1 MPLASTLAAPS
12 VQGMPKTA
20 LPGAPQSALD
30 FYSRQALNR
39 RRTLLLLVCFLLFF
53 LALGLGLDTAWGG
66 FLSPDG
72 EALPFVTLIAVV
84 LAVAMSVSAYYGGAR
99 LVMASLYAQPL
110 QLDNPEHRQLFNV
123 VTEMALACGL
133 PQPRLYVIPDPAP
146 NALAAG
152 RDPRHAVLAVTQGL
166 LNLLDREETQGVIA
180 HEMAHISNRDT
191 LTMTLVAILF
201 GGAVMLADWARRA
214 MFFGSDRR
222 RGNLLAFLVVLLLVA
237 VTPLLSRLLAMAVSR
252 QREYLADATAAQL
265 TRNPL
270 GLAQALEKIGAAT
283 SPLKAATRG
292 TAHLFISNPLRRR
305 VDERQGALAD
315 LFSTHPPLA
324 QRIAILR
331 AMAHAS

>member
-1 MPLASTLAAPS
+1 MPPASTPTAAG
-12 VQGMPKTA
+12 VQEMPKPVP
-20 LPGAPQSALD
+20 PGASPSATD

-39 RRTLLLLVCFLLFF
+39 RRTRLVIVCFLLFF

-66 FLSPDG
+66 FLSPHG
-72 EALPFVTLIAVV
+72 EPLPFVTLVAVV
-84 LAVAMSVSAYYGGAR
+84 LSVAMSVSAYYGGAR
-99 LVMASLYAQPL
+99 LVMASLCARPL
-110 QLDNPEHRQLFNV
+110 QLDNAEHRELFNV

-133 PQPRLYVIPDPAP
+133 PQPQLYVIPDPAP

-201 GGAVMLADWARRA
+201 GGALLLADWARRA
-214 MFFGSDRR
+214 MFLGSDRR
-222 RGNLLAFLVVLLLVA
+222 RGNVLAFLVVLLLVA

-283 SPLKAATRG
+283 SPLRAATRG

-305 VDERQGALAD
+305 VDEQQGALAD